1 MSLGRLLRS
10 AFAAQIFRHPDVY
23 HAWCELVA
31 QNRFGAL
38 RSDVREF
45 LVQHQSMGVYLYGE
59 LAASESRALR
69 TLARQ
74 GMSTIVFVDF

>member
-23 HAWCELVA
+23 HAWCELVV
-31 QNRFGAL
+31 QNRFVSL

-45 LVQHQSMGVYLYGE
+45 LVQHQSMGVATACQQEVMSPGAGRQTGCLP
-59 LAASESRALR
+59 RALH
-69 TLARQ
+69 
-74 GMSTIVFVDF
+74 